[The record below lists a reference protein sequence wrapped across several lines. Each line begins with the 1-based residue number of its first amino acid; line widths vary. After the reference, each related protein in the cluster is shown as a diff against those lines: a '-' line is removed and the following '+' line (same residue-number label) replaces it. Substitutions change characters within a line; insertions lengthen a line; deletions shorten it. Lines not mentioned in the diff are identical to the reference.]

1 MFTLTESARTE
12 LDAFF
17 ADKEKSA
24 IRLYLAP
31 GGCSG
36 PRIGLA
42 LDEPNERDFVTEQDG
57 YTFCAT
63 KELWAT
69 IGGAKVDASPMGFL
83 VTPEIPLP
91 NMGGG
96 CGCSSCGYR
105 HLWRRMPP
113 LIPSNDPGEVPEQIV
128 LQNDQEAE
136 SSTRTELENNARNF
150 ADNFPG

>member
-1 MFTLTESARTE
+1 MEHTVFTLTESARTE

-42 LDEPNERDFVTEQDG
+42 LDDPNERDFVTEQDG

-63 KELWAT
+63 KALWAT
-69 IGGAKVDASPMGFL
+69 IGGATVDASPMGFL

-91 NMGGG
+91 SMGG
-96 CGCSSCGYR
+96 CGCSSCGTGTCGGGC
-105 HLWRRMPP
+105 HH
-113 LIPSNDPGEVPEQIV
+113 
-128 LQNDQEAE
+128 
-136 SSTRTELENNARNF
+136 
-150 ADNFPG
+150 

>member
-17 ADKEKSA
+17 TDKPKSP

-42 LDEPNERDFVTEQDG
+42 LDEPNELDHVEEADG
-57 YTFCAT
+57 YTFCCT
-63 KELWAT
+63 KELWA
-69 IGGAKVDASPMGFL
+69 IIAGAIVDATPMGFL
-83 VTPEIPLP
+83 VTPEQPLP

-96 CGCSSCGYR
+96 CGCPSCGTGTCGGSC
-105 HLWRRMPP
+105 H
-113 LIPSNDPGEVPEQIV
+113 
-128 LQNDQEAE
+128 
-136 SSTRTELENNARNF
+136 
-150 ADNFPG
+150 

>member
-42 LDEPNERDFVTEQDG
+42 LDEPNEQDFVAEQDG

-69 IGGAKVDASPMGFL
+69 IGGATVDASPMGFL

-96 CGCSSCGYR
+96 CGCSSCGTGTCGGGC
-105 HLWRRMPP
+105 HH
-113 LIPSNDPGEVPEQIV
+113 
-128 LQNDQEAE
+128 
-136 SSTRTELENNARNF
+136 
-150 ADNFPG
+150 